1 MGWTLFTTTFLWTPT
16 MRMFLKP
23 DVSQWSLFGLSGS
36 GREGAF
42 WVFPTAAGVVL
53 LLFYLEGRGR
63 LRPLVHAVL
72 LAWHLPVTAGLLY
85 GAGVAGPN
93 AVFVGAAWGW
103 EVRLA
108 LLAVPFVA
116 FTSLAVV
123 WIAREVGGGPS
134 VERSGWTDVDR
145 GPLVGAAALVPV
157 ATVLFRLGGEGFD
170 ALVRLAIAATILQWV
185 LLCTGLNGRT
195 GGAPRMGSEG
205 RPTPHLDAN
214 RSEVRSERTDR

>member
-23 DVSQWSLFGLSGS
+23 EVSQWSLFGLSGS

-42 WVFPTAAGVVL
+42 WVFPAAAGLAL

-63 LRPLVHAVL
+63 LRALVHALL
-72 LAWHLPVTAGLLY
+72 LAWHLPVTAALLY
-85 GAGVAGPN
+85 GAGVGGPD

-123 WIAREVGGGPS
+123 WTAREVGRGPS
-134 VERSGWTDVDR
+134 VERAGWTDVDR
-145 GPLVGAAALVPV
+145 GPLVGAAALLPV

-170 ALVRLAIAATILQWV
+170 ALVRLAIAANILQWV

-195 GGAPRMGSEG
+195 GGAPLRGSEG
-205 RPTPHLDAN
+205 GGTPDPDAN
-214 RSEVRSERTDR
+214 RRGVRRER